1 MDKVG
6 SVMLFLVDRLGVKF
20 LVQIQLKSDTAF
32 LNNIQI
38 KV

>member
-6 SVMLFLVDRLGVKF
+6 SVMPFLVDKMGVKF
-20 LVQIQLKSDTAF
+20 LVKIQLKSDTAF